1 MGLENGIQLIMKQ
14 KIDLDDWNII
24 PEYVHIEFDEFNT
37 NEYKDGY
44 YYDTWDSGQEEP
56 VYYWTKGE

>member
-44 YYDTWDSGQEEP
+44 YYDI
-56 VYYWTKGE
+56 